1 MLGPLSVGVN
11 RRVVAARA
19 LGQAAQD
26 GHAKETPVGLP
37 GKGQVLVASKTR
49 NPSFPFPQ
57 TFLTASPTGISLGG
71 CMVRAADDTSEGQ

>member
-11 RRVVAARA
+11 RSVVATRA
-19 LGQAAQD
+19 LGHAAQD

-37 GKGQVLVASKTR
+37 RKGQVLVASRTR

-57 TFLTASPTGISLGG
+57 TFLTASRTGISLGG
-71 CMVRAADDTSEGQ
+71 CMVRAADDAPEGQ